1 MKAAG
6 ASSWTQLRR
15 LHRSPDSIAGGEK
28 PNPTLDPCTYPLP
41 NHHGRQSET
50 DASRT
55 VLIRQAGLRRNRV
68 QMNTFARGKL
78 IETQR

>member
-28 PNPTLDPCTYPLP
+28 PNPHSRPLHLP
-41 NHHGRQSET
+41 PPPIITADSLRQTQVELYLYGRQAY
-50 DASRT
+50 D
-55 VLIRQAGLRRNRV
+55 VIV
-68 QMNTFARGKL
+68 YK
-78 IETQR
+78 